1 MDAVATELL
10 QLVHAFADRLREIP
24 EHDFSHKPLPTKW
37 SKKETLGHLCDSA
50 HNNLRRFICAQYED
64 IPPNI
69 VYDQD
74 QWVALQGYQHVPQE
88 ELILLWKL
96 LNDRIAHVIRT
107 MPPQRYALTC
117 NTGRN
122 TPSLHTLEWL
132 ASDYIR
138 HLKHHLNQI
147 FPGAL

>member
-24 EHDFSHKPLPTKW
+24 EHDFSHKPLPTRW
-37 SKKETLGHLCDSA
+37 SKKEILGHLCDSA
-50 HNNLRRFICAQYED
+50 HNNLRRFICAQYEN

-74 QWVALQGYQHVPQE
+74 QWVALQDYQHVPQE
-88 ELILLWKL
+88 ELIVFWKL
-96 LNDRIAHVIRT
+96 LNKRIAHLISTV
-107 MPPQRYALTC
+107 PPQRYALTC
-117 NTGRN
+117 NTGKN
-122 TPSLHTLEWL
+122 TPALHSLEWL

>member
-1 MDAVATELL
+1 LDAVATELL
-10 QLVHAFADRLREIP
+10 QLVQTYSNRLREIP
-24 EHDFSHKPLPTKW
+24 DYDFTHKPLPTKW
-37 SKKETLGHLCDSA
+37 SKKEVLGHLCDSA
-50 HNNLRRFICAQYED
+50 HNNLRRFICAQYES
-64 IPPNI
+64 IPPHI

-74 QWVALQGYQHVPQE
+74 QWVALQGYQQVPQE

-96 LNDRIAHVIRT
+96 LNDRIGHLIKT
-107 MPPQRYALTC
+107 MPHQRYTLTC
-117 NTGRN
+117 QTGGN
-122 TPSLHTLEWL
+122 SLHSLEWL